1 MSSENPMQDIDQ
13 ELAAVTHSMSRSV
26 RTVTGVGMRQG
37 MRGRGR
43 GRRLRQTRPPS
54 RRQLRTMTTGQLTKY
69 LWKTHQRGLGGDD
82 VTGESRRISR
92 ELGRRGLP
100 ETQAAWNR
108 LERQRRGPR
117 NGTPEPQVTDAAAVT
132 ALAAQEEAA
141 QRQRA
146 AEQARQGEQLDTTEE
161 TTVET
166 AVETTETPVHTDRD
180 RDEDTAVPVEDSGR
194 HARPEPEAEPL
205 NPREPMS
212 PEVAGAAGALATLGT
227 VAAADELAEA
237 IDDRADELGVPQE
250 ADSGLDA
257 TENTADDLAEDDA
270 PEAATDAASFGS
282 QGIDGDLGQALADEK
297 TPGADGPGETK
308 QADNEQSQQKA
319 DTADQAA
326 GAEL

>member
-1 MSSENPMQDIDQ
+1 MQDIDQ

-26 RTVTGVGMRQG
+26 RTATGAGMRRG

-43 GRRLRQTRPPS
+43 GRGLRQTRPPS
-54 RRQLRTMTTGQLTKY
+54 RRQLRTMTMGQLTKY
-69 LWKTHQRGLGGDD
+69 LWKTHQRGLGGVD
-82 VTGESRRISR
+82 VSGESRRISR
-92 ELGRRGLP
+92 ELGRRGLT

-108 LERQRRGPR
+108 LERQRRAPR
-117 NGTPEPQVTDAAAVT
+117 NGIPEPQVTDAAAVT

-146 AEQARQGEQLDTTEE
+146 AEQARQDEQPGPVEETGQE

-166 AVETTETPVHTDRD
+166 TQQTSQETVEQS
-180 RDEDTAVPVEDSGR
+180 VPVDGEDSGR
-194 HARPEPEAEPL
+194 HARPEPQAEPL
-205 NPREPMS
+205 SPRDEMS
-212 PEVAGAAGALATLGT
+212 PEVAGAVGALTALET
-227 VAAADELAEA
+227 VAAADELADA
-237 IDDRADELGVPQE
+237 VDHRADELGVPQE

-257 TENTADDLAEDDA
+257 TESSADDLAEDGA
-270 PEAATDAASFGS
+270 PESATDAASFGS
-282 QGIDGDLGQALADEK
+282 QGVDGDLGQALADEK

-319 DTADQAA
+319 DTVDQAA